1 MPTSVDKFTSRIA
14 GRVQGA
20 PSETIRQA
28 LIDATSEFCEKSRIW
43 NEIQDA
49 QIVVNGVSDYEVDLP
64 SRAKPLS
71 IETVWCGQRP
81 LRAVTMGQL
90 QTLLPDWQ
98 TAVGTEPLYY
108 NSAFDWNTFRVY
120 PMPLDVVGA
129 QLRIKGSFQPSED
142 ADTLPD
148 FLWER
153 WRTAL
158 TAGALALLQTQFGKA
173 WFNLQQADINR
184 TIFTSQIGDA
194 TIARMREGAS
204 NHMTVTP
211 RAFGSRP

>member
-1 MPTSVDKFTSRIA
+1 MPTSVDKFITRIA

-28 LIDATSEFCEKSRIW
+28 LIDAASEFCEKSRIW

-49 QIVVNGVSDYEVDLP
+49 QFLINGVNDYEVDLP
-64 SRAKPLS
+64 IKAKPLS
-71 IETVWCGQRP
+71 IEVVWCNQRK
-81 LRAVTMGQL
+81 LHGVTMAQL

-98 TAVGTEPLYY
+98 TAVGSEPLYY
-108 NSAFDWNTFRVY
+108 NSAFDWSTFRVY
-120 PMPLDVVGA
+120 PMPADAGAA
-129 QLRIKGSFQPSED
+129 QLQIKGSFQPSEE
-142 ADTLPD
+142 ADMLPD

-184 TIFTSQIGDA
+184 AAFTSQIGDA
-194 TIARMREGAS
+194 TITRMREGAS
-204 NHMTVTP
+204 NHMTVAP
-211 RAFGSRP
+211 RAFGH